1 MGKST
6 IAVVFIGRTAGEKRR
21 WKRTQCAAIAINGCC
36 TRRSLVGVTWAP
48 EQIMRGT
55 ETWGHACTI
64 RKATDSWQ
72 LWAVQCCVLSS
83 TVPCT
88 CCALHFFFVCVRAS
102 PASSMMEIRAQPD
115 TRKFAQY
122 IIEHGH
128 HYWYIQVMQSSL
140 ITTIILCTRSLIMC
154 WERHRT

>member
-1 MGKST
+1 MRAPLEKQRTLGSYGQSNVVCCRRQCLVP
-6 IAVVFIGRTAGEKRR
+6 AVHCI
-21 WKRTQCAAIAINGCC
+21 
-36 TRRSLVGVTWAP
+36 
-48 EQIMRGT
+48 
-55 ETWGHACTI
+55 
-64 RKATDSWQ
+64 
-72 LWAVQCCVLSS
+72 
-83 TVPCT
+83 
-88 CCALHFFFVCVRAS
+88 FFLCVRAS